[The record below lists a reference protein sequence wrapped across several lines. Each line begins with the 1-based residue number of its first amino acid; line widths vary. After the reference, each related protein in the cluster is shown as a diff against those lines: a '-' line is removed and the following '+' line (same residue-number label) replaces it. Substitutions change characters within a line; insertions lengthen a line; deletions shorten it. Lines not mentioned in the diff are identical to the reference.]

1 MINRNETFE
10 YTYSSKQQKEIAE
23 IRKKYLPKEEDKM
36 ELLRKLDKSTER
48 PGMIISITVGVFG
61 SLIFGLGMCCTMLW
75 AETKIIPVRFIIAIV
90 LIALETLGVLAMV
103 ILCAIYI
110 PYFYILMYM
119 TEAFCVL
126 RIINSEENPEYKIPW
141 LMFVML
147 VPVAGFMIYFM
158 FYNRKLSK
166 KWIKRMKAIREQHV
180 HTEDQ
185 QELKELEAE
194 DKAAYL
200 QANLLC
206 KISETHLYRNTDI
219 KYYDMGEKLFAVML
233 EDLKKAEKFI
243 FMEYFIIEEG
253 LFWNSILEVLKE
265 KAAKGVEVRV
275 VYDDIGCMKTL
286 PGDYYKILRKY
297 GIKAVPFSILRGQ
310 ANNEFNNRSHRK
322 ITVIDGKVAYT
333 GGVNIADEYINE
345 IERFGVWKDVGIRME
360 GEAVA
365 EMTSI
370 FLNDYEMNVKT
381 PVQNTEVYYKGGV
394 SAENSG
400 YVIPFGDGPEPL
412 FNRRVAKIMLLNML
426 NQAQDYVYMMS
437 PYLIIDNE
445 LCEAMENA
453 AMRGIDVRIITP
465 HIPDQ
470 KIIFVMTRSHYHRL
484 MEAGVKIYEY
494 EPGFVHAKVY
504 LSDDKYAIVG
514 TINLDYRSLVHHFE
528 NGVWMYRHGV
538 LESIKGDMT
547 ATMEAS
553 IVMNENRPKDTIL
566 QVLIRA
572 LVRVFAPML

>member
-1 MINRNETFE
+1 MKKRILVYDQYGARKEKEVE
-10 YTYSSKQQKEIAE
+10 Y
-23 IRKKYLPKEEDKM
+23 
-36 ELLRKLDKSTER
+36 
-48 PGMIISITVGVFG
+48 
-61 SLIFGLGMCCTMLW
+61 
-75 AETKIIPVRFIIAIV
+75 IPVRFIVAIA

-103 ILCAIYI
+103 ILCALYI
-110 PYFYILMYM
+110 PYFYILMYL

-126 RIINSEENPEYKIPW
+126 KIINSEENPEYKIPW
-141 LMFVML
+141 LLFVLL

-158 FYNRKLSK
+158 FYDRKLSK
-166 KWIKRMKAIREQHV
+166 KWIKRMEAIKKQNV
-180 HTEDQ
+180 HTDDRDA
-185 QELKELEAE
+185 LVNLEAE

-200 QANLLC
+200 QANQLR
-206 KISETHLYRNTDI
+206 KISGAHLYQNTDI
-219 KYYDMGEKLFAVML
+219 KYYEMGEKLFPVMI

-253 LFWNSILEVLKE
+253 LFWNSILGVLKE
-265 KAAKGVEVRV
+265 KAANGVEVRV

-286 PGDYYKILRKY
+286 PGNYYKILRSY

-345 IERFGVWKDVGIRME
+345 VEKFGVWKDVGIRLE

-370 FLNDYEMNVKT
+370 FLGDYEMNVKT
-381 PVQNTEVYYKGGV
+381 PVEDAATYYKESIPV
-394 SAENSG
+394 KNFG
-400 YVIPFGDGPEPL
+400 YIIPFGDGPEPV
-412 FNRRVAKIMLLNML
+412 FKRRVAKIMLLNML
-426 NQAQDYVYMMS
+426 SQAQDYVYMMS

-453 AMRGIDVRIITP
+453 AIRGVDVRIITP

-470 KIIFVMTRSHYHRL
+470 KIVFVMTRSHYQRL
-484 MEAGVKIYEY
+484 MNAGVKIYEY

-528 NGVWMYRHGV
+528 NGVWMYKHEALEQIKEDV
-538 LESIKGDMT
+538 VHTMEQSLEMSDESIK
-547 ATMEAS
+547 
-553 IVMNENRPKDTIL
+553 DTL
-566 QVLIRA
+566 VQRLIRI
-572 LVRVFAPML
+572 LVRVFSPML